1 MDFCKVSSDLFRG
14 HVMQIAYVLQMTV
27 LTEGAYSWLAHNVCI
42 QIPGFVLE
50 KPGVSASFSASCLP
64 GCSNC
69 LSLCCNPESSGV
81 GSPEFSLLLGTAP
94 HPPPSSASTG
104 RPHESGSGSPKDF
117 TNAWPVPSIAQLGGL
132 RAEEDGP
139 SSSTA
144 PGCPWAQGPLGLGP
158 GVCTRALHDGSRL
171 ATAVVHSRTSLCT
184 SLPSLGLVKVLGGN
198 PLSRKS

>member
-1 MDFCKVSSDLFRG
+1 MAQPLKVSLPSLTFKPEFYPNPHDWRRKWISARCPLTSSG
-14 HVMQIAYVLQMTV
+14 VTVMQIVYVLQMTV
-27 LTEGAYSWLAHNVCI
+27 LTEGAYSWLAHTVCI

-64 GCSNC
+64 GCNNC

-139 SSSTA
+139 SSSTT

-158 GVCTRALHDGSRL
+158 GVCTRAL
-171 ATAVVHSRTSLCT
+171 
-184 SLPSLGLVKVLGGN
+184 
-198 PLSRKS
+198 